1 MLRDATYG
9 VYLLTLTW
17 MGRIV
22 TPCWFLK
29 AVNLACAAL
38 SNFLLDA
45 FLPNLKSLTCPSF
58 QILGKAQTGLFP
70 NSDFW

>member
-1 MLRDATYG
+1 MLRDTIYG

-22 TPCWFLK
+22 TPCRFLK
-29 AVNLACAAL
+29 AVKLACAAL
-38 SNFLLDA
+38 SNLLLDA
-45 FLPNLKSLTCPSF
+45 FLSNLKSLTRPSF

-70 NSDFW
+70 NSDFL

>member
-1 MLRDATYG
+1 MLRDTIYG

-17 MGRIV
+17 MGRID
-22 TPCWFLK
+22 TPCRFLK

-38 SNFLLDA
+38 SNLLLDA
-45 FLPNLKSLTCPSF
+45 FLSNLKSLTRPSF

-70 NSDFW
+70 NSDFL